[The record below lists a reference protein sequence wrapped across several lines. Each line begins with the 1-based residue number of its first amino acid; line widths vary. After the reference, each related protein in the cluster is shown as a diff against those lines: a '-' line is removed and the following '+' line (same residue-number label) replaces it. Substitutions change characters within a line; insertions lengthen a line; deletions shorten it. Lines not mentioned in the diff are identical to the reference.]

1 MANAEW
7 THHYNVYDTRIFQ
20 HSRQVPEHGGKCRC
34 IRMTKMDKAER
45 LSSPDLPLLSKS
57 AAMLFLRIALYTT
70 PLTIAFVL
78 FFGTAA
84 YLDGD
89 VPDVTW
95 FQRVTISA
103 VGFLPWLLAAPTVVL
118 IGFRQALLRY
128 SWVKRALEFVLLAAA
143 VFALMLLSM
152 TFVMAPFWGTTVD
165 VIMEA
170 TEFRDWIWDILF
182 FVVALLSGQI
192 LGTIRRNAPPRDL
205 GISGSKFMAR
215 SASRV
220 DIVDI
225 DDVIAASAQGNYVAL
240 VTQQSEFLHRA
251 TLSEMKK
258 HLAHHGFVQVH
269 RSHLV
274 RVDSIASI
282 TRADGRIKDIHLH
295 GGRQLPVSAGN
306 QEQLKDLLRTG
317 LIVA

>member
-1 MANAEW
+1 
-7 THHYNVYDTRIFQ
+7 
-20 HSRQVPEHGGKCRC
+20 
-34 IRMTKMDKAER
+34 MTKMTKTER
-45 LSSPDLPLLSKS
+45 LSSRDFPLFSIS
-57 AAMLFLRIALYTT
+57 AATLLLRFALYTT
-70 PLTIAFVL
+70 PLTVSFVL

-89 VPDVTW
+89 VPDITW
-95 FQRVTISA
+95 LQRVTISA

-118 IGFRQALLRY
+118 VGFRQTMLRL
-128 SWVKRALEFVLLAAA
+128 SWVKRTAEIVVLASG

-152 TFVMAPFWGTTVD
+152 TFVMAPFWGTTID
-165 VIMEA
+165 VIMGA

-182 FVVALLSGQI
+182 FIVALLAGQSF
-192 LGTIRRNAPPRDL
+192 GMSRRNAPPADL
-205 GISGSKFMAR
+205 GLRDGKIMAR

-240 VTQQSEFLHRA
+240 ITQQSEFLHRA
-251 TLSEMKK
+251 TLAEMKK
-258 HLAHHGFVQVH
+258 QLGRHGFVQVH

-274 RVDSIASI
+274 RVNSIASV
-282 TRADGRIKDIHLH
+282 TRADGRIRDIHLH

-306 QEQLKDLLRTG
+306 QEQLRDMLRTG
-317 LIVA
+317 HAPA